1 MQANQEK
8 VRRRRTYSVE
18 FKQAAVQASQQP
30 GASLS
35 GVALAR
41 GLNAN
46 LLRRW
51 VDEARSGTLRAAMKG
66 LGLAIYFGRVCA
78 AATDGCAAR
87 THSHHAAA
95 RCHHRAGG
103 LARESGAAL
112 CGLAAGPAGMI
123 RIDAIWLAVE
133 PLDMPSGRVWGTPK
147 L

>member
-18 FKQAAVQASQQP
+18 FKLAAVRASQAP

-51 VDEARSGTLRAAMKG
+51 VDEARSGTLRAAMKA
-66 LGLAIYFGRVCA
+66 LAVPRASAEFVPLPLTTAQPEPIRITLQRGATAVQVSWPVNQAAHCA
-78 AATDGCAAR
+78 AWLR
-87 THSHHAAA
+87 
-95 RCHHRAGG
+95 G
-103 LARESGAAL
+103 LLG
-112 CGLAAGPAGMI
+112 
-123 RIDAIWLAVE
+123 
-133 PLDMPSGRVWGTPK
+133 
-147 L
+147 

>member
-18 FKQAAVQASQQP
+18 FKLAAVRASQAP

-51 VDEARSGTLRAAMKG
+51 VDEARSGTLRAAMKA
-66 LGLAIYFGRVCA
+66 LALQPA
-78 AATDGCAAR
+78 AAEFVPLPLTAAQP
-87 THSHHAAA
+87 
-95 RCHHRAGG
+95 
-103 LARESGAAL
+103 E
-112 CGLAAGPAGMI
+112 PI
-123 RIDAIWLAVE
+123 RITLQRGATTVQVAWPVSQAPHCAVWLRGLLE
-133 PLDMPSGRVWGTPK
+133 
-147 L
+147 